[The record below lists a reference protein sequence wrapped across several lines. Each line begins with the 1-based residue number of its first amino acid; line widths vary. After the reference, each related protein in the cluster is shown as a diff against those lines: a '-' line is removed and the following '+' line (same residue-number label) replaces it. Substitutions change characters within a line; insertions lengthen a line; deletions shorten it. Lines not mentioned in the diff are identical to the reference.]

1 MLTND
6 TVKCMLICTW
16 PGTGSYNHLLISLFT
31 DRLMNERESRTEAYT
46 VEVSLAEIYVNEVR
60 DLLAIRCGQVE
71 KVGILPHRPF

>member
-1 MLTND
+1 
-6 TVKCMLICTW
+6 
-16 PGTGSYNHLLISLFT
+16 
-31 DRLMNERESRTEAYT
+31 MNERESRTEAYT